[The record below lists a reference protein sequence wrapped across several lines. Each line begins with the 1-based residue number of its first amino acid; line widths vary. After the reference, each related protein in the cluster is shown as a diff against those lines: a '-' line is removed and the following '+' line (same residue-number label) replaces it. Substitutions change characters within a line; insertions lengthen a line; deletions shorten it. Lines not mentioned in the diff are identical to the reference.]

1 MDGRAATNGPTS
13 HASEVFHAKEEV
25 VIQLDLTE
33 HERLELKE
41 VLESSLSDLRMEIAK
56 TDRQAFRDQLKI
68 RKGVLVKVI
77 ESLGAQML

>member
-1 MDGRAATNGPTS
+1 M
-13 HASEVFHAKEEV
+13 EEV

-33 HERLELKE
+33 HERLELQE

-77 ESLGAQML
+77 ESLAAQM

>member
-1 MDGRAATNGPTS
+1 M
-13 HASEVFHAKEEV
+13 EEV

-77 ESLGAQML
+77 ESLGAQMM